1 MTERGEGNDKG
12 GMVSYASRVCPV
24 SLAVF
29 AVARP
34 LINRTAPQRGDDGS
48 FNFNCILNNHC

>member
-1 MTERGEGNDKG
+1 MTERGGGNDKG

-29 AVARP
+29 AIARP
-34 LINRTAPQRGDDGS
+34 LANRAVPQRGDDGS
-48 FNFNCILNNHC
+48 FNFNCILNNRC